1 MCYLVV
7 LMTDHIGGKIGKS
20 IVQIIRNTSKLL
32 VELAIGASANAK
44 VL

>member
-7 LMTDHIGGKIGKS
+7 LMTDHIVGAIGKS
-20 IVQIIRNTSKLL
+20 IMQIIRNTSKLL
-32 VELAIGASANAK
+32 VELAISARANAK